1 MVKPC
6 KTTINTDFY
15 YERIIIYLTP
25 IYLYYLLDYC
35 KKPYTIQIAFLFAMN
50 NIRAHT
56 RQRGFTLVEMMVGLT
71 LLGVFMTGIFG
82 SVRLSNVL
90 AESNIYQLS
99 ANVAAQGYLEQIKS
113 LPYEDV
119 LLASQ
124 DPANFSLDMISP
136 EYESSS
142 TVNIVDDPISLA
154 SSSMPIEK
162 EILIDLRNNDTHV
175 KMPVRMWITVEDKN
189 TGSSPIN
196 ALEIKIKYDYKMAE
210 TLGGNWM
217 TGQVQAIRARI

>member
-1 MVKPC
+1 
-6 KTTINTDFY
+6 
-15 YERIIIYLTP
+15 
-25 IYLYYLLDYC
+25 
-35 KKPYTIQIAFLFAMN
+35 MN
-50 NIRAHT
+50 NNRANA

-90 AESNIYQLS
+90 AETNIYQLS

-124 DPANFSLDMISP
+124 DPQNFHLDMISP

-142 TVNIVDDPISLA
+142 TVNIIDDPISL
-154 SSSMPIEK
+154 STSSMPIEK
-162 EILIDLRNNDTHV
+162 EVLIDLRNNGTHV
-175 KMPVRMWITVEDKN
+175 KMPVKLWVTVEDKN

-196 ALEIKIKYDYKMAE
+196 ALEIKIKYDYKLAD
-210 TLGGNWM
+210 TLGGNWV